1 MTKDFNMDMKVE
13 VEKEIFNIACVPAN
27 MLDFVWDEVEPLID
41 KVSSRTPDDIV
52 TNVVKNELYKGNKL
66 LLIIARGK
74 KIIAAHVLELRVL
87 DSQTRVLYISISAGT
102 EMDAWLDQ
110 FHKTCEAIAK
120 DYSCTE
126 LRGLACRKGWMG
138 KLQPYGWEEMFTTIR
153 YKIGE

>member
-1 MTKDFNMDMKVE
+1 MDMKVE
-13 VEKEIFNIACVPAN
+13 VEKEIFNMACVPAN
-27 MLDFVWDEVEPLID
+27 MIDFVWDQVEPLIEEVA
-41 KVSSRTPDDIV
+41 KRAPDDIITSV
-52 TNVVKNELYKGNKL
+52 AKAELILGNKL

-74 KIIAAHVLELRVL
+74 KIIAAHVLDVRVL
-87 DSQTRVLYISISAGT
+87 DSQVRVLYISISSGK
-102 EMDAWLDQ
+102 EMDSWLDQ

-126 LRGLACRKGWMG
+126 LRGLACRKGWMS

>member
-1 MTKDFNMDMKVE
+1 MDMETKVE
-13 VEKEIFNIACVPAN
+13 AEIFNMACVPAN
-27 MLDFVWDEVEPLID
+27 MIDFVWDQVEPLIETVA
-41 KVSSRTPDDIV
+41 KRAPDDIV
-52 TNVVKNELYKGNKL
+52 TNVVKDYLYKGDKL
-66 LLIIARGK
+66 LLVIARGK
-74 KIIAAHVLELRVL
+74 TIIAAHVLDVRVL
-87 DSQTRVLYISISAGT
+87 ESQTRVLYISISSGK

-126 LRGLACRKGWMG
+126 LRGLACRKGWMN